1 MSAEKISISLDSHL
15 VGFLSRYQ
23 KAHAIRS
30 RSEVVA
36 SALHLLEQAEARASY
51 RGMLEELEASDDLAV
66 WDGAVSDGLP
76 AEPHGDWW
84 A

>member
-23 KAHAIRS
+23 KAHAIKS

-51 RGMLEELEASDDLAV
+51 RAMLEELDASGDLTV
-66 WDGAVSDGLP
+66 WDETAGDGLP
-76 AEPHGDWW
+76 AEPRGDWW